1 MYRSLAQYP
10 KSHVKDAIF
19 SLLGGSDY
27 ETTGMWSKEEIQN
40 FGFESLSRSVPYNST
55 RTHCK
60 KNLRSVCDFYRK
72 EPRHVQAS
80 LKDVLNKF
88 CRCFYPFTSILIS
101 LIYAANKLI

>member
-10 KSHVKDAIF
+10 KTHVKDVIF

-60 KNLRSVCDFYRK
+60 KTLRSVCDFYRK
-72 EPRHVQAS
+72 EPRHVKAS

-88 CRCFYPFTSILIS
+88 CRGFSPFTSILIS
-101 LIYAANKLI
+101 FIYAANKLI